1 MSNPKPIS
9 RESISSSPPEALHLR
24 AMDNLLFIRQT
35 MESAAAFTAV
45 SGWGQAGVG
54 LLALVAALVAHRQPT
69 VEKWLLTW
77 IITAALALAVLF
89 YAMNR
94 KARAL
99 NTPLFSTP
107 GRKFAVSCSPPMLVG
122 AILTLV
128 FYRHQLLQP
137 IPGIW
142 LLLYGTGVVTGGA
155 FSVRVVPIMGVAFML
170 LGTLALCF
178 SFVWAD
184 TFMALGFGLLHII
197 FGAIIAKQYGG

>member
-1 MSNPKPIS
+1 MPNLNSVSREPIS
-9 RESISSSPPEALHLR
+9 APPEALHLR

-45 SGWGQAGVG
+45 SGWGQASVG
-54 LLALVAALVAHRQPT
+54 LLALLAAVIADYQPT
-69 VEKWLLTW
+69 IEKWLLTW
-77 IITAALALAVLF
+77 IATATLALVLLL
-89 YAMNR
+89 YTMNR
-94 KARAL
+94 KAQTL

-107 GRKFAVSCSPPMLVG
+107 GRKFAFSCSPPMLVG

-128 FYRHQLLQP
+128 LYRHHLLQP

-155 FSVRVVPIMGVAFML
+155 FSVRVVPIMGMAFML
-170 LGTLALCF
+170 LGAIALCF
-178 SFVWAD
+178 PFSWAN
-184 TFMALGFGLLHII
+184 TFMALGFGVLHII